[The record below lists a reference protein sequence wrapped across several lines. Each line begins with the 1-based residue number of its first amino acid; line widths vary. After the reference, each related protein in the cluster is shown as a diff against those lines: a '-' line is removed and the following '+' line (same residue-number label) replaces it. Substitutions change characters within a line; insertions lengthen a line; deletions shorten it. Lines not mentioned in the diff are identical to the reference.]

1 MAIVEIGLSFC
12 KYQMRD
18 KQKERLEKK
27 TFNTSKLYFKLQL
40 SDNIYGERQRKKHQQ
55 MKMT

>member
-1 MAIVEIGLSFC
+1 
-12 KYQMRD
+12 MRD

-27 TFNTSKLYFKLQL
+27 TFNTSKLYFKLHL